1 MQFFFLIENE
11 IGNLE
16 AFALVSVY
24 GPPDADLLEESYHTL
39 HACTYQGQDNL
50 KVVKISDIL
59 SVISMQPLPLIGDEQ
74 ENRWFVVEKSGLDDT
89 ELTGYTDPLDE
100 V

>member
-1 MQFFFLIENE
+1 MIQEISKHLRWYQFMDL
-11 IGNLE
+11 
-16 AFALVSVY
+16 
-24 GPPDADLLEESYHTL
+24 PDADLLEESYHTL
-39 HACTYQGQDNL
+39 HACTYNGQDNL
-50 KVVKISDIL
+50 KVVKVSDIL

-74 ENRWFVVEKSGLDDT
+74 ESRWFVVEKSGLDDT